1 MNGNLLI
8 GTESAFADKDVDISE
23 MDKSYPQLK
32 AYFATNP
39 IDSFPFLAAH
49 EYIHT
54 QQNLPLGITY

>member
-39 IDSFPFLAAH
+39 IDSFHSWPLTNIF
-49 EYIHT
+49 IHSK
-54 QQNLPLGITY
+54 NLLLGITY